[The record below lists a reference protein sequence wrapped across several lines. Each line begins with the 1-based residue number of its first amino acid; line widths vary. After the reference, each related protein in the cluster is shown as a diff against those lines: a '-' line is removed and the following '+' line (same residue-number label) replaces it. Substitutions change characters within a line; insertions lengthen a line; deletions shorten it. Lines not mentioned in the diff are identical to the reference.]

1 MNDRKWSLGQPI
13 AFILGIVF
21 GTIIGIRA
29 QQTKEFKK
37 KNKNCLQFAKLML
50 HRTHLE
56 HTSGKVGL
64 KLR

>member
-1 MNDRKWSLGQPI
+1 MIENGSLGQPI
-13 AFILGIVF
+13 AFILEIVF

-29 QQTKEFKK
+29 QQTKELEKK
-37 KNKNCLQFAKLML
+37 KTCLQFAKLML

-64 KLR
+64 N